1 MSSTEIQI
9 QPSPFSPRSSALTT
23 MWHSP
28 TLTVARFTLKS
39 YIRSGWILGNIVFIW
54 LLYAI
59 FYLEFGG
66 DTAYFFGTA
75 NPGLGLLAVLT
86 TIVMTQRAVTARM
99 YLPLARLI
107 SRGAYIRGLIIACS
121 VFVLPSFLLLMA
133 MAMSYHRISPPP
145 CNPTCIAGATFA
157 NMLPGGLGLVINCIV
172 VTALTVVLSRPIATR
187 HIQIVFLIW
196 LLCVLYSNSNLG
208 IVAQYLSWTRIPLAP
223 LIVCFNL
230 GATGIAHWYDA
241 VMVLIA
247 LGYII
252 GLMALAQF
260 WFSRRDLILY

>member
-1 MSSTEIQI
+1 MSTSNIFPSVSGQVSHSPLTE
-9 QPSPFSPRSSALTT
+9 F
-23 MWHSP
+23 WHSP

-66 DTAYFFGTA
+66 DTIYFFGTA
-75 NPGLGLLAVLT
+75 NPGLGLLAVLG
-86 TIVMTQRAVTARM
+86 TIVMAQRAVTARM
-99 YLPLARLI
+99 YLPLARLT
-107 SRGAYIRGLIIACS
+107 SRAAYIRGLIIASS

-133 MAMSYHRISPPP
+133 MAMSYHRFSPPP
-145 CNPTCIAGATFA
+145 CDPTCIAGATVA

-187 HIQIVFLIW
+187 RIQIVFLVW
-196 LLCVLYSNSNLG
+196 LLCVLYSNSGFG

-230 GATGIAHWYDA
+230 STTGIANLYDA
-241 VMVLIA
+241 IMVLIA

-252 GLMALAQF
+252 GLTLLTQF
-260 WFSRRDLILY
+260 WFSKRDLILY

>member
-1 MSSTEIQI
+1 MGASSTFQFIPERLSYGLIT
-9 QPSPFSPRSSALTT
+9 PL
-23 MWHSP
+23 WHSP
-28 TLTVARFTLKS
+28 TLTVARFTLRS
-39 YIRSGWILGNIVFIW
+39 YIRSGWILGNIVLIW

-66 DTAYFFGTA
+66 DTVYFFGTA
-75 NPGLGLLAVLT
+75 NPGLGLLAVLG
-86 TIVMTQRAVTARM
+86 TIVMTQRAVTARV
-99 YLPLARLI
+99 YLPLARLT
-107 SRGAYIRGLIIACS
+107 SRAAYIRGLIIASS

-133 MAMSYHRISPPP
+133 MAMSYHRFSPPP

-157 NMLPGGLGLVINCIV
+157 NMLAGGLGLIMNCVV

-187 HIQIVFLIW
+187 RIQIVFLIW

-230 GATGIAHWYDA
+230 GTTGIANWYDA

-252 GLMALAQF
+252 GLTLLAQF
-260 WFSRRDLILY
+260 WFSKRDLILY

>member
-1 MSSTEIQI
+1 MSASNTFPSVSGQI
-9 QPSPFSPRSSALTT
+9 SHSPLTGF
-23 MWHSP
+23 WHSP

-59 FYLEFGG
+59 LYLEFGG
-66 DTAYFFGTA
+66 DTVYFFGTA
-75 NPGLGLLAVLT
+75 NPGLGLLAVLG

-99 YLPLARLI
+99 YLPLARLT
-107 SRGAYIRGLIIACS
+107 SRGAYICGLIIASS
-121 VFVLPSFLLLMA
+121 VFVLPSFLLLMVL
-133 MAMSYHRISPPP
+133 AMSYHRFSPPP

-157 NMLPGGLGLVINCIV
+157 NMLLGGFGLVMNCII
-172 VTALTVVLSRPIATR
+172 VTALTVVLSRPVATR
-187 HIQIVFLIW
+187 RIQIIFLVW

-208 IVAQYLSWTRIPLAP
+208 IVAQYISWTRIPLAP

-230 GATGIAHWYDA
+230 TTTGIANWYDA
-241 VMVLIA
+241 VMLVLS

-252 GLMALAQF
+252 GLTLLAQF
-260 WFSRRDLILY
+260 WFSKRDLILY